1 MGTEFR
7 YQAPDGNEYSSYEMF
22 ERLINGTD
30 PVEGLKTYD
39 QLPDDYKVALNLDA
53 AERPPVFSS
62 FDSKTKREALEDLK
76 QIMIAQARVEFLT
89 GTRSVVMP
97 DGSVN
102 EVPVELA
109 APADMQEEYQKYI
122 TKNPTRS

>member
-1 MGTEFR
+1 
-7 YQAPDGNEYSSYEMF
+7 
-22 ERLINGTD
+22 
-30 PVEGLKTYD
+30 
-39 QLPDDYKVALNLDA
+39 
-53 AERPPVFSS
+53 VFSS

-76 QIMIAQARVEFLT
+76 QEMIAQARVEFLT

-122 TKNPTRS
+122 IKKPARS